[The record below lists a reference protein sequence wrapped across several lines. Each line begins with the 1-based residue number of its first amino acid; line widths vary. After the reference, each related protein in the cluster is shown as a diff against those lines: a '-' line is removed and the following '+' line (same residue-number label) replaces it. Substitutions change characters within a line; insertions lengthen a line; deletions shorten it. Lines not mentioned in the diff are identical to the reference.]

1 MKKLE
6 IAGTVVR
13 PGETIPIHLPISELY
28 TSTPVEIPIT
38 AIRGEQ
44 DGPVVFV
51 TAAVHGDEINGIE
64 IVRRLIYD
72 VDHERMSGALICVPV
87 VNVLGFLSHSRYL
100 PDRRD
105 LNRHFPGD
113 PRGHTSSRI
122 ASIFFKEVVRH
133 CDYGIDLHTAPAG
146 RDNIA
151 HVRADV
157 EVPEVRR
164 IARAF
169 GTSILVHT
177 KGQPGTLRRA
187 ATEAGIPTLTFEAG
201 EPARFN
207 RGVTTEGFRG
217 VLNVLIALAMMKG
230 EIRKPSYR
238 VIVKETLWIRAE
250 RGGILDLR
258 VRPGQLI
265 YEGDIISVNM
275 NPFGAEVNTIRSP
288 VTGMVIGTTSS
299 PIVNP
304 GMPICHIVRLRKS
317 LATVE
322 RALDRR
328 RQARKG

>member
-1 MKKLE
+1 MKRLE
-6 IAGTVVR
+6 IAGTVIR
-13 PGETIPIHLPISELY
+13 PGETVPIHLPISELY
-28 TSTPVEIPIT
+28 TSTPVEVQIT
-38 AIRGEQ
+38 AIRGEE
-44 DGPVVFV
+44 DGPAVFV
-51 TAAVHGDEINGIE
+51 TAAVHGDEINGVE

-72 VDHERMSGALICVPV
+72 VDHTQMSGALICVPV
-87 VNVLGFLSHSRYL
+87 VNVLGFLSQSRYL

-122 ASIFFKEVVRH
+122 ASIFFNEVARQ

-146 RDNIA
+146 RTNIA

-157 EVPEVRR
+157 DVPEVRR
-164 IARAF
+164 LARAF
-169 GTSILVHT
+169 GASILVHT
-177 KGQPGTLRRA
+177 KGQVGTLRRA

-201 EPARFN
+201 EPARFS
-207 RGVTTEGFRG
+207 RAVTNEGLRG
-217 VLNVLIALAMMKG
+217 VLNVLVALGMMKG
-230 EIRKPSYR
+230 EIKKPPFR
-238 VIVKETLWIRAE
+238 VIVKETVWIRAE

-265 YEGDIISVNM
+265 YEGDIISVNT

-304 GMPICHIVRLRKS
+304 GMPICHIVRLKKTLS
-317 LATVE
+317 TVE

-328 RQARKG
+328 RSAGKG